1 MVENKVR
8 VRFAPSPTGHLHVGN
23 SRVAIFNWLYARH
36 NNGTYLLRIEDT
48 DVQRSTK
55 EYLDSQL
62 DSLKWLGLLPGG
74 SVPDGSVPDG
84 SVPNEFVLY
93 QMSRVDEHKKIIK
106 ELVKKDL
113 AYPCFCDPEELNR
126 KRDECIKAG
135 KTYKYDGTCRNLKYT
150 DRDSTNRDS
159 TRPHA
164 IRFKIPADCSFVEFK
179 DMVRGKVKVDSEHLD
194 DFIIMRRDGT
204 PTYNFVVVVDDI
216 YMKITHV
223 IRGEDHISNTHKQIL
238 IYNALGA
245 DLPKFAHLPMILG
258 PAGNRL
264 SKRDSAVSVRE
275 YKEQGF
281 LADALINYLV
291 RLGWSHGDQEVFTK
305 DEMIKFFDFD
315 HVGKKGAIFD
325 IKKLEWLNGVY
336 LRQKSFDELLVAVK
350 DLGNDYYHKIQ
361 ELWNAD
367 QLTFLFDL
375 YKQRATRLLD
385 MIHNIISLAHDP
397 KVLDLDL
404 IEKWKS
410 PKTTEL
416 IKVFLD
422 DLKKVDEK
430 KISHDSL
437 LGLAKDV
444 AGKVEVKL
452 VVLAQPLRLALTG
465 KISSPGVFDLI
476 KILGKEKT
484 INRIKLLIDKL
495 DNKS

>member
-1 MVENKVR
+1 
-8 VRFAPSPTGHLHVGN
+8 
-23 SRVAIFNWLYARH
+23 
-36 NNGTYLLRIEDT
+36 
-48 DVQRSTK
+48 
-55 EYLDSQL
+55 
-62 DSLKWLGLLPGG
+62 
-74 SVPDGSVPDG
+74 
-84 SVPNEFVLY
+84 
-93 QMSRVDEHKKIIK
+93 
-106 ELVKKDL
+106 
-113 AYPCFCDPEELNR
+113 
-126 KRDECIKAG
+126 
-135 KTYKYDGTCRNLKYT
+135 
-150 DRDSTNRDS
+150 
-159 TRPHA
+159 
-164 IRFKIPADCSFVEFK
+164 
-179 DMVRGKVKVDSEHLD
+179 MVRGKVKVDSEHLD

-204 PTYNFVVVVDDI
+204 PTYNFVVVADDI

-245 DLPKFAHLPMILG
+245 DMPKFAHLPMILG

-336 LRQKSFDELLVAVK
+336 LRKKSFDDLLVAVK

-361 ELWNAD
+361 ELWNMD
-367 QLTFLFDL
+367 QLTLLFDQ

-385 MIHNIISLAHDP
+385 MIHDIISLAHDP
-397 KVLDLDL
+397 KVLNLDL
-404 IEKWKS
+404 IKKWKS
-410 PKTTEL
+410 PKTAEL
-416 IKVFLD
+416 LKLFLD
-422 DLKKVDEK
+422 NLEKVSEKDL
-430 KISHDSL
+430 SHDSL

-444 AGKVEVKL
+444 VGKLEVKL

-465 KISSPGVFDLI
+465 KIFSPGVFDLI

-484 INRIKLLIDKL
+484 INRINLLIDEL
-495 DNKS
+495 NKS